1 MKKVEKVSIGRYAF
15 TLYEEAYYKASE
27 YLDEL
32 NNYYSNR
39 EGGNEVME
47 GIEERMAE
55 LLLEKC
61 GPGGIVSV
69 EMISEVISILGRPE
83 VIEDADSDGSAG
95 SGSNLHYNAKK
106 KLFRDPS
113 SRILGGVSSG
123 LAAYFNIETALV
135 RVIWVVLWFV
145 FSSAGA
151 LTLPVFGG
159 AFIPIVYIIMWL
171 VIPPAKSVQQRCQ
184 MRGEDGTLGDL
195 EKNIA
200 KGADYVGRKAKEI
213 GNSDFWKTLGRVFSI
228 IIGMI
233 LLIIGVSGLMVGV
246 LGLFGI
252 TFFNY
257 TILDMGLGWLSEYA
271 PIFALSLP
279 VMLLKTVILLVV
291 LLPFLGMLY
300 GGIQMIFGFKPPK
313 WKPGLIIFVI
323 WMIALI
329 ALVVLGLAGIF
340 SVG

>member
-15 TLYEEAYYKASE
+15 TLYEEAYRKASE

-32 NNYYSNR
+32 NNYYSKR
-39 EGGNEVME
+39 ESGHEVME

-61 GPGGIVSV
+61 GPGGIVSAG
-69 EMISEVISILGRPE
+69 MIEEVISILGRPE
-83 VIEDADSDGSAG
+83 VIEDADSDS

-113 SRILGGVSSG
+113 SKILGGVSSG

-135 RVIWVVLWFV
+135 RVIWLVLWFI

-151 LTLPVFGG
+151 FTLPVFGG
-159 AFIPIVYIIMWL
+159 AFIPIVYIIMWI
-171 VIPPAKSVQQRCQ
+171 VIPPAKTVQQRCQ

-195 EKNIA
+195 EKNIS
-200 KGADYVGRKAKEI
+200 KGADYVGRKAREI
-213 GNSDFWKTLGRVFSI
+213 GNSDFWRVLGRALGI
-228 IIGMI
+228 IIGII
-233 LLIIGVSGLMVGV
+233 LLIIGVSGLMVGA

-252 TFFNY
+252 TFFNT
-257 TILDMGLGWLSEYA
+257 TILNLGLDWLSEYA
-271 PIFALSLP
+271 PVFALNVP
-279 VMLLKTVILLVV
+279 MMLLKIVTMLVV
-291 LLPFLGMLY
+291 FMPFLGMLY
-300 GGIQMIFGFKPPK
+300 GGIQLIFGFKPPR
-313 WKPGLIIFVI
+313 WRPGLIIFII
-323 WMIALI
+323 WLISLI
-329 ALVVLGLAGIF
+329 ALVVLGLVGIF

>member
-15 TLYEEAYYKASE
+15 TLYEEAYRKASE

-32 NNYYSNR
+32 NNYYSKR
-39 EGGNEVME
+39 ESGHEVME

-61 GPGGIVSV
+61 GPGGIVSA
-69 EMISEVISILGRPE
+69 EMIEEVISILGRPE
-83 VIEDADSDGSAG
+83 VIEDADSDS

-113 SRILGGVSSG
+113 SKILGGVSSG

-135 RVIWVVLWFV
+135 RVIWLVLWFI

-151 LTLPVFGG
+151 FTLPVFGG
-159 AFIPIVYIIMWL
+159 AFIPIVYIIMWI
-171 VIPPAKSVQQRCQ
+171 VIPPAKTVQQRCQ

-195 EKNIA
+195 EKNIS
-200 KGADYVGRKAKEI
+200 KGADYVGRKAREI
-213 GNSDFWKTLGRVFSI
+213 GNSDFWRVLGRALGI
-228 IIGMI
+228 IIGII
-233 LLIIGVSGLMVGV
+233 LLIIGVSGLMVGA

-252 TFFNY
+252 TFFNT
-257 TILDMGLGWLSEYA
+257 TILNLGLDWLSEYA
-271 PIFALSLP
+271 PVFALNVP
-279 VMLLKTVILLVV
+279 MMLLKIVTMLVV
-291 LLPFLGMLY
+291 FLPFLGMLY
-300 GGIQMIFGFKPPK
+300 GGIQLIFGFKPPR
-313 WKPGLIIFVI
+313 WRPGLIIFII
-323 WMIALI
+323 WLISLI
-329 ALVVLGLAGIF
+329 ALVVLGLVGIF

>member
-15 TLYEEAYYKASE
+15 TLYEEAYRKASE

-32 NNYYSNR
+32 NNYYSKR
-39 EGGNEVME
+39 ESGHEVME

-61 GPGGIVSV
+61 GPGGIVSA
-69 EMISEVISILGRPE
+69 EMIEEVISILGRPE
-83 VIEDADSDGSAG
+83 VIEDADSDS

-113 SRILGGVSSG
+113 SKILGGVSSG

-135 RVIWVVLWFV
+135 RVIWLVLWFV

-151 LTLPVFGG
+151 FTLPVFGG
-159 AFIPIVYIIMWL
+159 AFIPVVYIIMWI
-171 VIPPAKSVQQRCQ
+171 VIPPAKTVQQRCQ

-195 EKNIA
+195 EKNIS
-200 KGADYVGRKAKEI
+200 KGADYVGRKAREI
-213 GNSDFWKTLGRVFSI
+213 GNSDFWRVLGRALGI
-228 IIGMI
+228 IIGII
-233 LLIIGVSGLMVGV
+233 LLIIGVSGLMVGAV
-246 LGLFGI
+246 GLFGI
-252 TFFNY
+252 TFFNT
-257 TILDMGLGWLSEYA
+257 TILNLGLDWLSEYA
-271 PIFALSLP
+271 PVFALNVP
-279 VMLLKTVILLVV
+279 MMLLKIVTMLVV
-291 LLPFLGMLY
+291 FLPFLGMLY
-300 GGIQMIFGFKPPK
+300 GGVQLIFGFKSPR
-313 WKPGLIIFVI
+313 WRPGLIIFII
-323 WMIALI
+323 WLISLI

>member
-15 TLYEEAYYKASE
+15 TLYEEAYRKASE

-32 NNYYSNR
+32 NNYYSKR
-39 EGGNEVME
+39 ESGHEVME

-61 GPGGIVSV
+61 GPGGIVSA
-69 EMISEVISILGRPE
+69 EMIEEVISILGRPE
-83 VIEDADSDGSAG
+83 VIEDADSDS

-113 SRILGGVSSG
+113 SKILGGVSSG

-135 RVIWVVLWFV
+135 RVIWLVLWFI

-151 LTLPVFGG
+151 FTLPVFGG
-159 AFIPIVYIIMWL
+159 AFIPIVYIIMWI
-171 VIPPAKSVQQRCQ
+171 VIPPAKTVQQRCQ

-195 EKNIA
+195 EKNIS
-200 KGADYVGRKAKEI
+200 KGADYVGRKAREI
-213 GNSDFWKTLGRVFSI
+213 GNSDFWRVLGRALGI
-228 IIGMI
+228 IIGII
-233 LLIIGVSGLMVGV
+233 LLIIGVSGLMVGA

-252 TFFNY
+252 TFFNT
-257 TILDMGLGWLSEYA
+257 TILNLGLDWLSEYA
-271 PIFALSLP
+271 PVFALNVP
-279 VMLLKTVILLVV
+279 MMLLKIVTMLVV
-291 LLPFLGMLY
+291 FMPFLGMLY
-300 GGIQMIFGFKPPK
+300 GGIQLIFGFKPPR
-313 WKPGLIIFVI
+313 WRPGLIIFII
-323 WMIALI
+323 WLISLI
-329 ALVVLGLAGIF
+329 ALVVLGLVGIF

>member
-15 TLYEEAYYKASE
+15 TLYEDAYRKASE

-32 NNYYSNR
+32 HSYYSKR
-39 EGGNEVME
+39 QGGSEVME

-61 GPGGIVSV
+61 GPGGIVSS
-69 EMISEVISILGRPE
+69 EMIEEVISILGRPE
-83 VIEDADSDGSAG
+83 VIEDADSDGSG
-95 SGSNLHYNAKK
+95 SSNLHYNAKK

-123 LAAYFNIETALV
+123 LATYFNIETALV
-135 RVIWVVLWFV
+135 RVIWMVLWFV

-151 LTLPVFGG
+151 FTLPAFGG
-159 AFIPIVYIIMWL
+159 AFIPIVYIIMWI
-171 VIPPAKSVQQRCQ
+171 VIPPAKTVQQRCQ

-213 GNSDFWKTLGRVFSI
+213 GNSDFWKTIGRVLGV

-233 LLIIGVSGLMVGV
+233 LLFIGVSGLMVGAV
-246 LGLFGI
+246 SLFGI
-252 TFFNY
+252 TFFNR
-257 TILDMGLGWLSEYA
+257 TILNMGLDWLSEYA
-271 PIFALSLP
+271 PIFSLSVPIL
-279 VMLLKTVILLVV
+279 LLKIVMVLVV
-291 LLPFLGMLY
+291 FLPFVGMMY
-300 GGIQMIFGFKPPK
+300 GGIQLIFGFNSPR
-313 WKPGLIIFVI
+313 WRPGLIIFII

>member
-15 TLYEEAYYKASE
+15 TLYEEAYRKASE

-32 NNYYSNR
+32 HNYYSKR
-39 EGGNEVME
+39 ESGHEVME

-61 GPGGIVSV
+61 GPGGIVSA
-69 EMISEVISILGRPE
+69 EMIEEVISILGRPE
-83 VIEDADSDGSAG
+83 VIEDADSDS

-113 SRILGGVSSG
+113 SKILGGVSSG

-135 RVIWVVLWFV
+135 RVIWLVLWFI

-151 LTLPVFGG
+151 FTLPVFGG
-159 AFIPIVYIIMWL
+159 AFIPIVYIIMWI
-171 VIPPAKSVQQRCQ
+171 VIPPAKTVQQRCQ

-195 EKNIA
+195 EKNIS
-200 KGADYVGRKAKEI
+200 KGADYVGRKAREI
-213 GNSDFWKTLGRVFSI
+213 GNSDFWRVLGRALGI
-228 IIGMI
+228 IIGII
-233 LLIIGVSGLMVGV
+233 LLIIGVSGLMVGA

-252 TFFNY
+252 TFFNT
-257 TILDMGLGWLSEYA
+257 TILNLGLDWLSEYA
-271 PIFALSLP
+271 PIFALNVP
-279 VMLLKTVILLVV
+279 MMLLKIVTMLVV
-291 LLPFLGMLY
+291 FLPFLGMLY
-300 GGIQMIFGFKPPK
+300 GGIQLIFGFKPPR
-313 WKPGLIIFVI
+313 WRPGLIIFII
-323 WMIALI
+323 WLISLI

>member
-1 MKKVEKVSIGRYAF
+1 MKKVEKVSIGRHAF
-15 TLYEEAYYKASE
+15 TLYEDAYRKASE

-32 NNYYSNR
+32 HSYYSKR
-39 EGGNEVME
+39 QGGSEVME

-61 GPGGIVSV
+61 GPGGIVSA
-69 EMISEVISILGRPE
+69 EMIEAVISILGRPE
-83 VIEDADSDGSAG
+83 VIEDADPDGSG
-95 SGSNLHYNAKK
+95 SSNLHYNAKK

-113 SRILGGVSSG
+113 SKILGGVSSG

-135 RVIWVVLWFV
+135 RVIWLVLWFV

-151 LTLPVFGG
+151 FTLPVFGG
-159 AFIPIVYIIMWL
+159 AFIPIVYIIMWI
-171 VIPPAKSVQQRCQ
+171 VIPPAKTVRQRCQ

-200 KGADYVGRKAKEI
+200 KGADYVGRKAQEI
-213 GNSDFWKTLGRVFSI
+213 GRSDFWKTLGRVFGI
-228 IIGMI
+228 IIGLI
-233 LLIIGVSGLMVGV
+233 LLVIGVSGLMAGA

-252 TFFNY
+252 TFFNH
-257 TILDMGLGWLSEYA
+257 TVLDMGLDWLSEYA
-271 PIFALSLP
+271 PIFSVGVPA
-279 VMLLKTVILLVV
+279 VLLKIVLMLVV
-291 LLPFLGMLY
+291 FLPFLGMLY
-300 GGIQMIFGFKPPK
+300 GGIQMIFGFKPPR
-313 WKPGLIIFVI
+313 WKPGLIIFVL
-323 WMIALI
+323 WLIALI

>member
-15 TLYEEAYYKASE
+15 TLYEEAYRKASE

-32 NNYYSNR
+32 NNYYSKR
-39 EGGNEVME
+39 ESGHEVME

-61 GPGGIVSV
+61 GPGGIVSA
-69 EMISEVISILGRPE
+69 EMIEEVISILGRPE
-83 VIEDADSDGSAG
+83 VIEDADSDS

-113 SRILGGVSSG
+113 SKILGGVSSG

-135 RVIWVVLWFV
+135 RVIWLVLWFI

-151 LTLPVFGG
+151 FTLPVFGG
-159 AFIPIVYIIMWL
+159 AFIPIVYIIMWI
-171 VIPPAKSVQQRCQ
+171 VIPPAKTVQQRCQ

-195 EKNIA
+195 EKNIS
-200 KGADYVGRKAKEI
+200 KGADYVGRKAREI
-213 GNSDFWKTLGRVFSI
+213 GNSDFWRVLGRALGI
-228 IIGMI
+228 IIGII
-233 LLIIGVSGLMVGV
+233 LLIIGVSGLMVGA

-252 TFFNY
+252 TFFNT
-257 TILDMGLGWLSEYA
+257 TILNLGLDWLSEYA
-271 PIFALSLP
+271 PVFALNVP
-279 VMLLKTVILLVV
+279 MMLFKIVTMLVV
-291 LLPFLGMLY
+291 FLPFLGMLY
-300 GGIQMIFGFKPPK
+300 GGIQLIFGFKPPR
-313 WKPGLIIFVI
+313 WRPGLIIFII
-323 WMIALI
+323 WLISLI
-329 ALVVLGLAGIF
+329 ALVVLGLVGIF